1 MNQKPNRF
9 RSLAKMDKNTNLNV
23 QNFKTKYE
31 QSQPWMHL
39 DKEGQNTMLVMPKI
53 DANRNT

>member
-1 MNQKPNRF
+1 ME
-9 RSLAKMDKNTNLNV
+9 KNTNLNV

-39 DKEGQNTMLVMPKI
+39 DKEGEKTMLVMPKI